1 MELVILNGDLEGARF
16 PLSKGNISVGRKSGN
31 DICLPLDPRIS
42 RFHAQLSLREDGR
55 WEIEDLDSANGTFVG
70 QRRIHAPTVIH
81 PNDRFRMGRTWMTLY
96 DDAPSISQARAVQSV
111 QLTEVGAG
119 EFEVDNVVYSVSAE
133 RAARND
139 AELAGLR
146 DRLAVYREVGRALT
160 FSLDVNELLNA
171 IMDAMMECLPA
182 ERGFL
187 LLVDRESGE
196 MVPRVARQRRDTGT
210 AQEKATISR
219 HILEKAVNERVTILT
234 ADAMSDERFQEVAS
248 VRDLRI
254 RSAVCAP
261 LFHQENV
268 LGVIYLDT
276 TSATH
281 VFTETDVDFVAGVA
295 SQAAVAIENAR
306 LYTDLRGAYDEL
318 QTAQQ
323 QLVRSEKLSTIGAL
337 SATVAHDMINIT
349 TPLQPLIDIML
360 RDADVDA
367 ESEEAVRRQTKRLSA
382 LAERLMSFSQ
392 SETTELAPADIN
404 AMVHNTL
411 ALLNTEFNHKSVKL
425 STDFAPG
432 LPPVMADENQME
444 RVFLNLC
451 INALEAMDEMEGQA
465 MEIRTFQDA
474 DEVVVSIADNGPGLP
489 ENLTED
495 IFEPFYTTKEHGTG
509 LGLFSCRRIVQNDH
523 NGVIEYESVP
533 GEGTT
538 FFVRLPVAPTQQQ

>member
-16 PLSKGNISVGRKSGN
+16 PLSKGNITVGRKSGN
-31 DICLPLDPRIS
+31 DVCLSLDPRIS

-81 PNDRFRMGRTWMTLY
+81 PSDRFRMGRTWMTLY
-96 DDAPSISQARAVQSV
+96 DDTPSVSQARAVQSV

-119 EFEVDNVVYSVSAE
+119 AFEVDNVVYSVSAE
-133 RAARND
+133 RAARTD

-196 MVPRVARQRRDTGT
+196 MVPRVARQRRDTGA

-276 TSATH
+276 TSGTH

-318 QTAQQ
+318 QAAQQ

-392 SETTELAPADIN
+392 SETTELASADIN

-425 STDFAPG
+425 NTHFGPD

-465 MEIRTFQDA
+465 LEIRTFQDA

-495 IFEPFYTTKEHGTG
+495 IFEPFYTTKDNGTG

>member
-16 PLSKGNISVGRKSGN
+16 PLSKGNITVGRKSGN
-31 DICLPLDPRIS
+31 DICLSLDPRIS
-42 RFHAQLSLREDGR
+42 RFHAQLGLREDGR
-55 WEIEDLDSANGTFVG
+55 WEIEDLESANGTFVG

-81 PNDRFRMGRTWMTLY
+81 PSDRFRMGRTWMMLY
-96 DDAPSISQARAVQSV
+96 DDTPSVSQARAVQSV

-133 RAARND
+133 RAARTD

-146 DRLAVYREVGRALT
+146 DRLAVYSEVGRALT

-318 QTAQQ
+318 QAAQQ

-404 AMVHNTL
+404 AMVHSTL

-425 STDFAPG
+425 NTNFAPG

-465 MEIRTFQDA
+465 LEIRTFQDA

-538 FFVRLPVAPTQQQ
+538 FFVRLPVAPTRQQ